1 MTKKNEVRKL
11 EKVETPEALVV
22 EQSEFLTA
30 ILATNNI
37 DKLNALSQK
46 TLGLSGE
53 NIKNDNSLCNDLVQ
67 AFKGFTAKNYDTKMR
82 ALFLENNLFFRAKKV
97 NGKSVVRDDALK
109 LERTAQ
115 SIVSTIK
122 RYITKKEQVITE
134 TTKWNHI
141 KEFLKPAETKVSDI
155 RKTQNE
161 RVKNMSDTLLTDV
174 LALWDKDQKTKAD
187 LLLVEKAE
195 NQKIDDDFLNAKLLR
210 EMEEASKKE
219 SKLTQKSKPRRSKAK
234 A

>member
-11 EKVETPEALVV
+11 EKVETPEAQVV

-37 DKLNALSQK
+37 DKLNALSQE

-53 NIKNDNSLCNDLVQ
+53 NIKNANSLCNDLVQ

-141 KEFLKPAETKVSDI
+141 KEFLKPAEKKVSDI
-155 RKTQNE
+155 RKAQNE
-161 RVKNMSDTLLTDV
+161 RVKGMTDTLLTDV
-174 LALWDKDQKTKAD
+174 LALWDKDQKAKAD
-187 LLLVEKAE
+187 DVKNAE
-195 NQKIDDDFLNAKLLR
+195 VINTSTKTPVIKTPVI
-210 EMEEASKKE
+210 KKVTR
-219 SKLTQKSKPRRSKAK
+219 KTLAK
-234 A
+234 AS